1 MVARNNVNVGTLFRR
16 IGLAALS
23 FFVVWILYS
32 TYAGNGGYWRLFSH
46 SGSQQGE
53 KVNVTVFYEVLCPD
67 SRAFV
72 LRQLFPTWEKVPEIM
87 DINYRPFGKA
97 HFKEEGDNYKFEC
110 QHGPTECL
118 GNIVHNCAVKYVQSP
133 LPYIKCM
140 MANNY
145 EPMKIGK
152 QCAEMLDINW
162 PVIERCADS
171 KEGKELL
178 AEVGRESLGVKPH
191 LSFIPTVALNGD
203 FSDQPM
209 RLKNLLS
216 TVCNAFNGHRPENC
230 IQVV

>member
-1 MVARNNVNVGTLFRR
+1 MVARNNVNLGTLLKR
-16 IGLAALS
+16 IGLAALA

-32 TYAGNGGYWRLFSH
+32 AYSEEGGYWALFSH
-46 SGSQQGE
+46 SGNQQGK

-97 HFKEEGDNYKFEC
+97 HFKKEGDHYEFSC

-118 GNIVHNCAVKYVQSP
+118 GNIVHNCAVKYVQQP
-133 LPYIKCM
+133 LPYIHCM
-140 MANNY
+140 MENSY
-145 EPMKIGK
+145 EPMQIGK
-152 QCAEMLDINW
+152 KCAEMLDINW
-162 PVIERCADS
+162 QVIERCANS
-171 KEGKELL
+171 NEGKELL
-178 AEVGRESLGVKPH
+178 AKVGSQSLGVKPH

-203 FSDQPM
+203 FSEQSL